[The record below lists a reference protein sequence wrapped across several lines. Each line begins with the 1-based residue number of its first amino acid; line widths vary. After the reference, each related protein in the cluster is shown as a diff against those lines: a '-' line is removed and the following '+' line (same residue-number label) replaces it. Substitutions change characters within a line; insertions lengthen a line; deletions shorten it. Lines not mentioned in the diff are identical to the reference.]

1 MSAISFDFGAPSEH
15 RGENRAPR
23 DNVGVTMS
31 KSNAKHAKYTQF
43 SNYLSK
49 QLPLQI
55 SVSILDIAAPREV
68 CPVFARS
75 EIALSP
81 HLSEQDVASLQ
92 KLRWDHFRPKAT
104 ASSQSRIFQSLQVTS
119 VTSDFLVDVS
129 VLGFRRNV
137 FRNAMIF
144 LPISPAKM
152 SQVVS
157 CVSCVVMI
165 FPSLRV

>member
-15 RGENRAPR
+15 RTGENRAPR

-43 SNYLSK
+43 PNYLS

-119 VTSDFLVDVS
+119 VTSVTSDFLVDVS
-129 VLGFRRNV
+129 VLGFRRNA
-137 FRNAMIF
+137 FRNTMIF
-144 LPISPAKM
+144 LPEISPAKM

-157 CVSCVVMI
+157 VLS
-165 FPSLRV
+165 FKFRP